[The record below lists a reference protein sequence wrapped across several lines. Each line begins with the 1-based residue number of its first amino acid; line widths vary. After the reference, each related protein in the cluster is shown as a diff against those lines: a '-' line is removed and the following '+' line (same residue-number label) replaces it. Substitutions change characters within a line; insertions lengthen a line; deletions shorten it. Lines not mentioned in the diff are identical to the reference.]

1 MTSTRFADQTSVN
14 TGSDGEAGG
23 TIGGIEPILD
33 AAEAVI
39 LDLGVDKVTIDDI
52 ARAADISRATLYRRV
67 GGREAII
74 GTILR
79 RHAAP
84 FVAETEAAV
93 ASEKSFP
100 ARIKAGMIHAIE
112 ALPRYPLLAR
122 TFGGGLSPYNLRIV
136 RPVYQELVDASFQA
150 LFENARAAKVIPAT
164 MKLAEL
170 SEWQMRNFLYLAADG
185 PRGRDALERY
195 IDQFILPVLISQ
207 ARNDTSAEPT
217 DITERPELTCTYL
230 LDLQAALDRTDM
242 EIQAL
247 VALLA
252 SMCDSS
258 SA

>member
-14 TGSDGEAGG
+14 AGSDGEAGG
-23 TIGGIEPILD
+23 TIGGIETILD

-164 MKLAEL
+164 LELAEL

-185 PRGRDALERY
+185 PRERDALERY
-195 IDQFILPVLISQ
+195 IDQFILPVLMFAGDNEGL
-207 ARNDTSAEPT
+207 ARQTVLPDQPGPL
-217 DITERPELTCTYL
+217 PEELAALNT
-230 LDLQAALDRTDM
+230 ALDRAGA
-242 EIQAL
+242 EIRALAAL
-247 VALLA
+247 VASLRERA
-252 SMCDSS
+252 GS
-258 SA
+258 

>member
-1 MTSTRFADQTSVN
+1 MN

-23 TIGGIEPILD
+23 TIGGIETILD

-164 MKLAEL
+164 LELAEL

-195 IDQFILPVLISQ
+195 IDQFILPVLMFPADNEGL
-207 ARNDTSAEPT
+207 ARQTVLPDQPGPL
-217 DITERPELTCTYL
+217 PEELAALNT
-230 LDLQAALDRTDM
+230 ALDRAGA
-242 EIQAL
+242 EIRALAAL
-247 VALLA
+247 VASLRERA
-252 SMCDSS
+252 GS
-258 SA
+258 